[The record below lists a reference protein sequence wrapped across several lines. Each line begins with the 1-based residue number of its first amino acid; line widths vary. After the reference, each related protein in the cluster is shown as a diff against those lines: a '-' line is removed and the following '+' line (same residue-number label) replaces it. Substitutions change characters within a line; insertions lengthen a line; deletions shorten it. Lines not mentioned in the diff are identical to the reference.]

1 MTPRLHFLSWD
12 RPLLPQ
18 AVDLLAANWA
28 GNGPLDLS
36 GLLVVVPTKQAGRRL
51 REALAAHAH
60 TRGQAVFPPRVVP
73 PETLATLGVPAAGI
87 ASRLASQ
94 LAWIAVLR
102 NLSLEE
108 FRAVFPLDPPA
119 RDFAWARRLAIQFMQ
134 LQATLAEAGLRLAGV
149 NARAGQDFP
158 ETERWTQLAVLEQR
172 YDEALAAHQL
182 RDNQAA
188 KLAFA
193 TAPSLPPNIK
203 KIILLA
209 TPDPLPLATRILA
222 RYAEEVPVEIGV
234 CGPADEPVESLF
246 DEWGRPRAKVWAQ
259 RVLGWPDFEQ
269 RVWLHPDPAAQAEQI
284 VALTQSYAA
293 PEGLLAIGAAD
304 SEVLAPLENGL
315 GRAGVPVFNPEG
327 RPRKRDGLHAL
338 LVLLADFARAD
349 EFASAA
355 ALLRCPDVLDW
366 LGPRLGPEFS
376 RARLLEEL
384 DELNA
389 THLPPTLMAARKHT
403 GKFPLAAG
411 AFVALEG
418 MRAGLT
424 KGKFPENVLA
434 VLANLFAPPR
444 VEAAELLAES
454 AEAWQKV
461 TDETSRALAAFP
473 GLSRADG
480 WELALEVFA
489 EDKATA
495 DKSAGALELNG
506 WLELLWEDAPHL
518 VVAGLND
525 GSVPLA
531 LAVNT
536 FLPESLRDRL
546 GLQTNA
552 VRFTRDAYLLAAL
565 GARRAKSGRL
575 DLLLGKVS
583 AAGDPLRPSR
593 LLLCCPDAELPR
605 RIEFL
610 FRNVETAQASLPW
623 MRAWPLRPRVVPP
636 PAKLSVTA
644 VRDYLACPFRF
655 YLKHVLR
662 MEPVDLMKAELTARD
677 YGTLLHVA
685 LQAMGEDEKL
695 RDCADE
701 AVLRDTL
708 LAVFE
713 RCVRDRYD
721 NELTLPLVVQFE
733 SARQRLRAAAAVQ
746 ARECAT
752 GWRIERVEWSFA
764 LSLGGLTVRGKI
776 DRLDRH
782 TDGRMRVLDYKS
794 ADSPLTPA
802 ARHLGPVGAGEAR
815 PAWAR
820 VMAGGKERVWRDLQ
834 LPLYRRAVAAEFG
847 PAVACG
853 YFNLPKAAGDTA
865 VVLWGDL
872 SPDLQVAAESCA
884 EQVAAAVAA
893 AKFWPPAE
901 LDPRSDEDWA
911 GLLQHGAAASVA
923 AEWAQGGAR

>member
-1 MTPRLHFLSWD
+1 M
-12 RPLLPQ
+12 
-18 AVDLLAANWA
+18 DLLAANWA
-28 GNGPLDLS
+28 GDGPLDLS
-36 GLLVVVPTKQAGRRL
+36 GLLVVVPTKQSGRRL

-60 TRGQAVFPPRVVP
+60 TCGQAVFPPRVVP
-73 PETLATLGVPAAGI
+73 PETFATLGAPAAGL

-102 NLSLEE
+102 DLPLEE

-119 RDFAWARRLAIQFMQ
+119 RDFTWARRLAIQFMQ
-134 LQATLAEAGLRLAGV
+134 LQATLAEAGLRIADV
-149 NARAGQDFP
+149 NAKVGPDFP
-158 ETERWTQLAVLEQR
+158 ETERWTQLAVLEQH
-172 YDEALAAHQL
+172 YDEALAERQL
-182 RDNQAA
+182 HDAQAA

-193 TAPSLPPNIK
+193 AAPALPPHIK

-222 RYAEEVPVEIGV
+222 RYAERLPVEIVV
-234 CGPADEPVESLF
+234 CGPATEPVEALF
-246 DEWGRPRAKVWAQ
+246 DECGRPRPAYWAE
-259 RVLGWPDFEQ
+259 RVLAWPDFEH
-269 RVWLHPDPAAQAEQI
+269 RVRLCPDPVTQAEQI
-284 VALTQSYAA
+284 VALAKDYAA
-293 PEGLLAIGAAD
+293 PEGLLAVGVAD
-304 SEVLAPLENGL
+304 PEVLAPLENGL
-315 GRAGVPVFNPEG
+315 GRAGVPTFNPEG

-338 LVLLADFARAD
+338 LALLADFARAD
-349 EFASAA
+349 DFASAA

-366 LGPRLGPEFS
+366 LGRGAAPDFS
-376 RARLLEEL
+376 PANLLMEL
-384 DELNA
+384 DALHA
-389 THLPPTLMAARKHT
+389 AHLPPTLAAARDHAGEYPAAVVAMAALAELRT
-403 GKFPLAAG
+403 TLTRGEFPANARAALAI
-411 AFVALEG
+411 
-418 MRAGLT
+418 
-424 KGKFPENVLA
+424 
-434 VLANLFAPPR
+434 LFATRR
-444 VEAAELLAES
+444 VEPDSRQAES
-454 AEAWQKV
+454 AAAWLLV
-461 TDETSRALAAFP
+461 MHETSRALAAFP
-473 GLSRADG
+473 GLSQADG
-480 WELALEVFA
+480 WELALEAFA
-489 EDKATA
+489 GDKDTA
-495 DKSAGALELNG
+495 DKPAGALELNG

-531 LAVNT
+531 LTVNT

-593 LLLCCPDAELPR
+593 LLLRCPDAELPR

-623 MRAWPLRPRVVPP
+623 MRAWSLRPRVAPP

-662 MEPVDLMKAELTARD
+662 MEPVDLMKAELDARD
-677 YGTLLHVA
+677 FGTLLHA
-685 LQAMGEDEKL
+685 TLQAMGEEEKL
-695 RDCADE
+695 RDCANE
-701 AVLRDTL
+701 AVLRDAL
-708 LAVFE
+708 LAKFE
-713 RCVRDRYD
+713 RHVQARYG

-733 SARQRLRAAAAVQ
+733 SARQRLRAAATVQ
-746 ARECAT
+746 ARECVA

-764 LSLGGLTVRGKI
+764 LALGGLTVRGKI

-782 TDGRMRVLDYKS
+782 TDGRVRVLDYKS

-802 ARHLGPVGAGEAR
+802 AGHLGPVGAGEAR

-820 VMAGGKERVWRDLQ
+820 VMVGGKERVWRDLQ

-872 SPDLQVAAESCA
+872 TPDLQVAAEGCA